1 MATKSSNPPF
11 PNPPLEVGV
20 PQYPTPNVPDFYSK
34 NGHIILVDKV
44 SAEKGNYNPQPL
56 DGSVVYKGRDASKW
70 PSDLYLV
77 AERPEPT
84 GQYVMRYWAND
95 RSLSSQ
101 NPWNFNVSYSAEN
114 PDYPVYSRV
123 YTISRSSY
131 GTAGFPP
138 FALLSSDP
146 IYAGS
151 TRVVKQQMAELG
163 DDNPLR
169 SRYVS
174 VQVVYESIPGPLVQ
188 GEKIDSNGATQIITE
203 QTVSPST
210 VPSADQVDGA
220 GNYLVADE
228 VSAVDSTKSTR
239 KRVVLPAL
247 PPTLTHYEVSSDLAV
262 IKNDVSEVIRQNLTS
277 PVITGAI
284 LDIIDTPMAFPWV
297 KRTVKSLPL
306 DGSGNPILPPSRV
319 EYNTITYTFPGIIYA
334 WQVQAEKDP
343 VTNITK
349 NIKSQ
354 ISLFNNR
361 YPVSMLVAAQNV
373 ISYSVGQPDLT
384 LLPFWSVTTQ
394 PWAKVFFNLP
404 DNTIHPPAPVNLNLE
419 TITKNGISYS
429 ISGGQGST
437 PAVYSKGQQLLIG
450 ADVKR
455 WMGNIFIKR
464 LVYVQ
469 EPV

>member
-56 DGSVVYKGRDASKW
+56 DGSVVYAGRDANKW

-77 AERPEPT
+77 AEIPEPT

-114 PDYPVYSRV
+114 PSYPIYSRV
-123 YTISRSSY
+123 YTIPRSSY

-138 FALLSSDP
+138 FSLLSSDP
-146 IYAGS
+146 IYGGS
-151 TRVVKQQMAELG
+151 TRVVKQQMAKLG

-210 VPSADQVDGA
+210 VPSADQVDGS

-228 VSAVDSTKSTR
+228 VSPVDSTKSTR

-262 IKNDVSEVIRQNLTS
+262 IKNDVSEIIRQDLAP
-277 PVITGAI
+277 PVISGAI

-306 DGSGNPILPPSRV
+306 DGSGNPILPPTRT
-319 EYNTITYTFPGIIYA
+319 EFRTITYTFPGIIYS
-334 WQVQAEKDP
+334 WQVNVRKEKG
-343 VTNITK
+343 TGKTEE
-349 NIKSQ
+349 IKSQ
-354 ISLFNNR
+354 ISFFENR
-361 YPVSMLVAAQNV
+361 YPLSMMITAKD
-373 ISYSVGQPDLT
+373 IITYSVGPVDLSG
-384 LLPFWSVTTQ
+384 LPFWNVKTR
-394 PWAKVFFNLP
+394 PWAKLFFNIP
-404 DNTIHPPAPVNLNLE
+404 ENTIHPPAPVGLSLE
-419 TITKNGISYS
+419 RANRGGVNYA
-429 ISGGQGST
+429 ISGGQGSD
-437 PAVYSKGQQLLIG
+437 PAFYIPGQSLLIG
-450 ADVKR
+450 GDCKR
-455 WMGNIFIKR
+455 WQGNIFIKR
-464 LVYVQ
+464 LTYVQ